1 MQIAM
6 NLFTDLTTGWS
17 TTIKKIST
25 QIATVELTALLPI
38 LAGLVA
44 NGQMSAMTVLVI
56 MGSVSVA
63 KFLAGNITQSSV
75 GTYDKTTHTVVPIE
89 PTDA

>member
-1 MQIAM
+1 M
-6 NLFTDLTTGWS
+6 NLLTDLTTGWS

-25 QIATVELTALLPI
+25 QIAAVELTALLPI
-38 LAGLVA
+38 LVGLVA

-63 KFLAGNITQSSV
+63 KFLAGNITQSSI
-75 GTYDKTTHTVVPIE
+75 GSYDKTKYTLTPIE
-89 PTDA
+89 TTDA

>member
-1 MQIAM
+1 M
-6 NLFTDLTTGWS
+6 NLLTDLTIGWS
-17 TTIKKIST
+17 MTIKKIST
-25 QIATVELTALLPI
+25 QIAAVELTALLPI

-63 KFLAGNITQSSV
+63 KLLAGNLSQQSV
-75 GTYDKTTHTVVPIE
+75 GTYDKTKFVLTPIE
-89 PTDA
+89 EASK